1 MAGLKG
7 QVSMKFCA
15 FIVNSR
21 LSLVNPQETARL
33 LRLIISSDK
42 PFPLWESYG
51 APHARLCTTRPR
63 NEIHRHIDRCLRQT
77 SSPKRRRANGKWLWR
92 FQATMTIRR
101 VGLISKLPKCS
112 K

>member
-33 LRLIISSDK
+33 LRLIISSDQ

-63 NEIHRHIDRCLRQT
+63 TEIHRHIDRCLRHTDLLTETT
-77 SSPKRRRANGKWLWR
+77 SRQREVVVAIPGHDEHKARG
-92 FQATMTIRR
+92 FDQ
-101 VGLISKLPKCS
+101 
-112 K
+112 